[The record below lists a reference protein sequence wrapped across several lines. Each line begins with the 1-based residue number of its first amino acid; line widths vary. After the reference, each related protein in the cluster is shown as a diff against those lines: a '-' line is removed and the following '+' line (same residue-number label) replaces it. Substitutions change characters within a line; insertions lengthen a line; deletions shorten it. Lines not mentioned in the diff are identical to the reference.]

1 MEDSVITVPDV
12 STVNLNQVSYYS
24 NLCIM
29 VMILYEFECSQSA
42 VPQDTIHSGNFS
54 KPIVAPDSGDSSDS
68 SDNNNKVSRYNCG
81 VFCG

>member
-1 MEDSVITVPDV
+1 M
-12 STVNLNQVSYYS
+12 
-24 NLCIM
+24 
-29 VMILYEFECSQSA
+29 
-42 VPQDTIHSGNFS
+42 PQDTISSGDFS